1 MRKKFMPSFILA
13 LVFSLVFSIMPAFG
27 ASKLGTDMWYPEQGW
42 KRYFSNSHEL
52 SYGGHS
58 WNYYDTY
65 SMHYNYNAGSSV
77 KFNVVG
83 TSFRVLSKDVF
94 SYLSD
99 NVSVIIDGKYYGKM
113 NLQVIDGEGP
123 YTQPVPSRLAYEV
136 TGLSQGEHSVELIN
150 NNNSGNPYGSVLA
163 FSAIDVPQQSSLKPY
178 NPNISTP
185 KLSVT
190 SVTYSVYL
198 NETFDVQLR
207 LDNVN
212 NIYAEDF
219 SINYDKSR
227 FQFVSAT
234 ADSKLTIVH
243 QENTDTLRFITASKG
258 RYNGINGSSV
268 LVNLKFKAIGV
279 GAGTVDAVKAKIAD
293 NGKTELTLAPENIGE
308 RTFQVLPSTEYS
320 LKHLG
325 EVAFFYNEDK
335 ANLSNNVKSILGDRG
350 PVQDVDLTHIVK
362 IVLANPQYK

>member
-27 ASKLGTDMWYPEQGW
+27 AAKLGTDMWNPEQGW
-42 KRYFSNSHEL
+42 KRYSSNSHPFTYHG
-52 SYGGHS
+52 YG
-58 WNYYDTY
+58 WNHVNDIYNNST
-65 SMHYNYNAGSSV
+65 HYNNYSSTSA
-77 KFNVVG
+77 KFNIVG
-83 TSFRVLSKDVF
+83 TSFRVISKNAF
-94 SYLSD
+94 SSLSD
-99 NVSVIIDGKYYGKM
+99 GITVIIDGKYYGNI
-113 NLQVIDGEGP
+113 NLQQIARDDSQNSYNTP
-123 YTQPVPSRLAYEV
+123 RLAYEV
-136 TGLSQGEHSVELIN
+136 TGLSPGEHSVELV
-150 NNNSGNPYGSVLA
+150 NNSSGKYFVL
-163 FSAIDVPQQSSLKPY
+163 SAIDVPQQSTLKPY

-219 SINYDKSR
+219 SIEYDKSR
-227 FQFVSAT
+227 FQFVSAV

-243 QENTDTLRFITASKG
+243 QENADTLRFITASKG
-258 RYNGINGSSV
+258 RYNGINGSSL

-279 GAGTVDAVKAKIAD
+279 GNGKVDAIKAKIAD
-293 NGKTELTLAPENIGE
+293 NGKTETTLAPENIGE

-325 EVAFFYNEDK
+325 EVAFFYKEDK
-335 ANLSNNVKSILGDRG
+335 TNLSNNLRSILGDRG
-350 PVQDVDLTHIVK
+350 PVEDVDLTHIVK

>member
-13 LVFSLVFSIMPAFG
+13 IVFSLVFSIMPAFG
-27 ASKLGTDMWYPEQGW
+27 YAKIGTNMWNPEQGW
-42 KRYFSNSHEL
+42 KRYEST
-52 SYGGHS
+52 SYGFSYEGYSWGHD
-58 WNYYDTY
+58 YYL
-65 SMHYNYNAGSSV
+65 SSHYNQYAGSSV

-83 TSFRVLSKDVF
+83 TSFRVISKNA
-94 SYLSD
+94 SSSLSD
-99 NVSVIIDGKYYGKM
+99 DISVIIDGKYYGKM
-113 NLQVIDGEGP
+113 NLQAIAHDS
-123 YTQPVPSRLAYEV
+123 PSNPAAPRLAYEV
-136 TGLSQGEHSVELIN
+136 TGLSPGEHSIELII
-150 NNNSGNPYGSVLA
+150 NSSYGKSFI

-227 FQFVSAT
+227 FQFVSAA

>member
-13 LVFSLVFSIMPAFG
+13 LVFSLVFSIMPTFG
-27 ASKLGTDMWYPEQGW
+27 AAKVGTDMWNPEQGW
-42 KRYFSNSHEL
+42 KRYSNTSPEL
-52 SYGGHS
+52 SYSPFS
-58 WNYYDTY
+58 WNYSPQY
-65 SMHYNYNAGSSV
+65 SMHYHSYPSSSV
-77 KFNVVG
+77 KFNIVG
-83 TSFRVLSKDVF
+83 TSFRVISKDMF
-94 SYLSD
+94 SSLAD
-99 NVSVIIDGKYYGKM
+99 DISVIIDGKHYGKM
-113 NLQVIDGEGP
+113 NLQVIDLDGP
-123 YTQPVPSRLAYEV
+123 YTNSSTPRLAHEV
-136 TGLSQGEHSVELIN
+136 TGLSSGEHSVELIH
-150 NNNSGNPYGSVLA
+150 NSSYGKNFVLA
-163 FSAIDVPQQSSLKPY
+163 AIDVPQQGSLKPY

-219 SINYDKSR
+219 SIEYDKSR
-227 FQFVSAT
+227 FQFVNAT

-279 GAGTVDAVKAKIAD
+279 GSGKVDAIKARIAD
-293 NGKTELTLAPENIGE
+293 NGKTETTLAPENIGE
-308 RTFQVLPSTEYS
+308 RSIQVLPSTEYS

-325 EVAFFYNEDK
+325 EVAFFYKEDK
-335 ANLSNNVKSILGDRG
+335 TNLSNSLRSILGDRG
-350 PVQDVDLTHIVK
+350 PVEEVDLIHIAK
-362 IVLANPQYK
+362 TVLANPQYK